1 MIRFQISMDESLLK
15 KVDDYA
21 KSAGLS
27 RSGFM
32 SLAAS
37 DYISAKEKAP
47 KVSEAFLKM
56 ATLIDQRMNG
66 AISKEELEIKLDEV
80 GKSMSDLQK

>member
-1 MIRFQISMDESLLK
+1 MIRFQISMDENLMK
-15 KVDDYA
+15 KVDEAA

-66 AISKEELEIKLDEV
+66 AISKEDLEKKLEEV
-80 GKSMSDLQK
+80 GKSVSDLQK

>member
-1 MIRFQISMDESLLK
+1 MIRFQISMDENLMK
-15 KVDDYA
+15 KVDEA
-21 KSAGLS
+21 ARSAGLS

-56 ATLIDQRMNG
+56 AKLIDQRMNG
-66 AISKEELEIKLDEV
+66 EITKDELEKKFDEV
-80 GKSMSDLQK
+80 SNSVNELQK

>member
-1 MIRFQISMDESLLK
+1 MVRVQITIKEELLK
-15 KVDDYA
+15 KVDEHA

-47 KVSEAFLKM
+47 KVSEAFVRM

-66 AISKEELEIKLDEV
+66 AITKEELETKLDEV
-80 GKSMSDLQK
+80 GKTVSDLQK